1 MNIILYNFG
10 ITLTKISIAF
20 QYLRLTMEKQIRL
33 VCWFLICLNVAVSFE
48 ALIAG
53 ILQCNP
59 VAKAWDPRIP
69 GKCIDTGT
77 LNYVN
82 AALSIVQD
90 IALVVLP
97 FFMLRQLIMPRKE
110 KIILM
115 VVLGL
120 GGV

>member
-1 MNIILYNFG
+1 
-10 ITLTKISIAF
+10 
-20 QYLRLTMEKQIRL
+20 MEKPIRL
-33 VCWFLICLNVAVSFE
+33 ASWSLICLNVAVSVE
-48 ALIAG
+48 ALITG

-69 GKCIDTGT
+69 GECIDTAT

-90 IALVVLP
+90 IALVALP

-110 KIILM
+110 KIVLM

>member
-1 MNIILYNFG
+1 M
-10 ITLTKISIAF
+10 
-20 QYLRLTMEKQIRL
+20 
-33 VCWFLICLNVAVSFE
+33 
-48 ALIAG
+48 
-53 ILQCNP
+53 
-59 VAKAWDPRIP
+59 AKAWDPRTP
-69 GKCIDTGT
+69 GECIDTAT

-90 IALVVLP
+90 IALVILP

-115 VVLGL
+115 AVLGL